1 MPLERYPSAAHGVVM
16 SAAAYAT
23 LPLQQLI
30 FMPLYWAAAAAR
42 GALTS

>member
-1 MPLERYPSAAHGVVM
+1 MLLERYPSAAPGVVM
-16 SAAAYAT
+16 PAAAYAT